1 MRYSQKMKIL
11 TGNSNKQLSNKISKN
26 LKNKLVNTS
35 IRKFADGEIYIE
47 INENI
52 RGNSIFIIQSVS
64 SPANDNLMELL
75 LCIDALK
82 RSSAKNI
89 TAVIPYFGYARQD
102 RKVVPR
108 TSISAKLVSNLITK
122 AGADRVVTVDL
133 HAGQIQGFFDIPVDN
148 LFATPIFARHVKK
161 KIKSKNL
168 ICVAPDVGGTE
179 RARALGKILNVGLA
193 IVDKR
198 RPKPGQSQVMNII
211 GDVKGKTC
219 ILVDDIIDS
228 GGTIVN
234 AAKALKDRGAKEVY
248 VYITHGVLS
257 GEAVNKIKK
266 SVIKNLVI
274 TDTIDNMN
282 RVKGAKNIE
291 VLSIS
296 SLMGEAIKRISN
308 STSVSDLFK

>member
-1 MRYSQKMKIL
+1 MKLL
-11 TGNSNKQLSNKISKN
+11 TGNSNKTLSKN
-26 LKNKLVNTS
+26 IAKYLKSKLVNSS

-52 RGNSIFIIQSVS
+52 RGNSIFIIQSIS

-122 AGADRVVTVDL
+122 AGADRIVTVDL

-148 LFATPIFARHVKK
+148 LFATPIFARHVRK
-161 KIKSKNL
+161 KIKSKK
-168 ICVAPDVGGTE
+168 IVCVAPDVGGTE
-179 RARALGKILNVGLA
+179 RARALGKLLNAELA

-198 RPKPGQSQVMNII
+198 RPKPGQSQVMNVI
-211 GDVKGKTC
+211 GDVRNKTC

-234 AAKALKDRGAKEVY
+234 AAAALKKRGAKDVY

-257 GEAVNKIKK
+257 GDAVKKIQKSAIKK
-266 SVIKNLVI
+266 LVI
-274 TDTIDNMN
+274 TDTINN
-282 RVKGAKNIE
+282 GEKTKNIKNIE
-291 VLSIS
+291 VLPIS
-296 SLMGEAIKRISN
+296 ALMGEAIKRISN